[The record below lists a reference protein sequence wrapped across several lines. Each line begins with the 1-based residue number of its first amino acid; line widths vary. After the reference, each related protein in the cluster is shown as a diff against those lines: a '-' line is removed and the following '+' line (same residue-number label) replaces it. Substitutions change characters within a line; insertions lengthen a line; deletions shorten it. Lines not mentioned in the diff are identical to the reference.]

1 LTRRTEGEA
10 KFEVVEPNAAA
21 MIESMRAVGYTAQS
35 AVADLIDNSISA
47 GARNVWV
54 TFHWDGPK
62 SFVSITDD
70 GSGMDEHVLTE
81 AMRLGT
87 RSPLEDRA
95 PGDLGRFGLGL
106 KTASFSQC
114 RRLTVWTRGA
124 SGSLTVRSW
133 DLDYVH
139 QTGEWRLLKEAAP
152 GPSLRSAPLEDLP
165 TGTVVVWENLDRL
178 VEGASVDDERAQL
191 RFLEVADAVERH
203 LAMVFH
209 RFLEPPTELTIWLN
223 EQPIGPWD
231 PFLRSESA
239 TQQLAEESF
248 VIDGERIVVRP
259 YVLPHHSRLTPE
271 VHQRAAGP
279 GGWNA
284 RQGFYI
290 YRNRR
295 LLVPGDWLHLGFQK
309 EEHAKLARI
318 QVDIPT
324 ALDGA
329 WQIDV
334 KKSTAR
340 PPGPLRDELRRIAK
354 VTRKRATEIYRHR
367 GKVIA
372 RSTARNDSFVWSRVV
387 RRGKIAYR
395 VNREHPFV
403 REALASRNGRNTGV
417 ESLIRMIEET
427 VPAPLISL
435 DVSQTPDEQAT
446 PFENASAAEVD
457 DLLRRT
463 YESLRAAGLTPTAA
477 RERLTVIEPFNHFPE
492 LIATLEE
499 AHA

>member
-1 LTRRTEGEA
+1 
-10 KFEVVEPNAAA
+10 
-21 MIESMRAVGYTAQS
+21 MIESMRAVGYTAP
-35 AVADLIDNSISA
+35 AAIADLMDNSISA
-47 GARNVWV
+47 RARNVWV
-54 TFHWDGPK
+54 TFHWDGPD
-62 SFVSITDD
+62 SFVSIADD
-70 GSGMDEHVLTE
+70 GTGMDEEALTE
-81 AMRLGT
+81 AMRLGS
-87 RSPLEDRA
+87 RSPLEDRE

-114 RRLTVWTRGA
+114 RRLTVWTTA
-124 SGSLTVRSW
+124 AQGSSSMRSW

-139 QTGEWRLLKEAAP
+139 ETGQWRLLKEVAA
-152 GPSLRSAPLEDLP
+152 GASERAARLEALAS
-165 TGTVVVWENLDRL
+165 GTVVVWENLDRL
-178 VEGASVDDERAQL
+178 VEGAPVEDERAQL

-209 RFLEPPTELTIWLN
+209 RFLEPPTELTIWVN
-223 EQPIGPWD
+223 GQPIVPWD
-231 PFLRSESA
+231 PFLRAESA
-239 TQQLAEESF
+239 TQQLAEEIFS
-248 VIDGERIVVRP
+248 VGGEQVLVRP
-259 YVLPHHSRLTPE
+259 YVLPHHSRLATE
-271 VHQRAAGP
+271 IHQRAAGP

-284 RQGFYI
+284 RQGFYV

-295 LLVPGDWLHLGFQK
+295 LLVPGDWLQLGFQK

-324 ALDGA
+324 ALDSA

-340 PPGPLRDELRRIAK
+340 PPGGLRDELRRIAK

-372 RSTARNDSFVWSRVV
+372 RSAARNDSFVWSRVV
-387 RRGKIAYR
+387 RRGKVAYR

-403 REALASRNGRNTGV
+403 RETLSSSNGHGNQT

-435 DVSQTPDEQAT
+435 DVSQTPDEQAA
-446 PFENASAAEVD
+446 PFDGAPVSEVD

-463 YESLRAAGLTPTAA
+463 YDSLRLAGLRPAAA
-477 RERLTVIEPFNHFPE
+477 RERLAAIEPFNHFPE

-499 AHA
+499 SAS